1 MNVIVGF
8 WNVQIVFENF
18 RCVGL
23 RSAVVCER
31 VPAASC
37 FPPLRGWRET
47 SPSGTHAQNTC

>member
-1 MNVIVGF
+1 MNVIVEF